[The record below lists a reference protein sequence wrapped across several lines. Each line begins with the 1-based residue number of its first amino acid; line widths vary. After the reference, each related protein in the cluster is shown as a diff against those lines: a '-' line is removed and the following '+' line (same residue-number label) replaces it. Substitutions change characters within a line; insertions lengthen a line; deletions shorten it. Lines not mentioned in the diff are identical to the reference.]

1 MSRRLGQHFLFD
13 PAILDRIVDALDPRD
28 DDDVVEIGPG
38 KGSLTRRLAPRVRT
52 VVAIEKDEALA
63 RELQQA
69 HVEHCTVIH
78 GDALDVDWGAS
89 VAAAAAGAKVRPFKV
104 VGNIP
109 FSITTPLIDK
119 ALAEQTPVVVV
130 FLVQREVADRLE
142 AAPGTPAYG
151 ALTVGVQAA
160 ASVERLQ
167 AVKAGSF
174 RPPPRVD
181 SAIVRIRPRSV
192 PMVDPGERIPF
203 RRFVTGLFG
212 QRRKQVARGLR
223 TISGRTAASVAATL
237 DSLEIASTSR
247 PEVLTPQEFVKLF
260 RAMSR

>member
-38 KGSLTRRLAPRVRT
+38 KGTLTRRLAPRVRA

-69 HVEHCTVIH
+69 HLERCTVIH
-78 GDALDVDWGAS
+78 GDALDVDWRASVVS
-89 VAAAAAGAKVRPFKV
+89 VAADARARPFKV
-104 VGNIP
+104 VGNVP

-142 AAPGTPAYG
+142 AVPGTRAYG

-192 PMVDPGERIPF
+192 PMLDPGERIPF

-237 DSLEIASTSR
+237 DSLEIPSTSR

>member
-1 MSRRLGQHFLFD
+1 M
-13 PAILDRIVDALDPRD
+13 
-28 DDDVVEIGPG
+28 
-38 KGSLTRRLAPRVRT
+38 
-52 VVAIEKDEALA
+52 VAIEKDEALA

-69 HVEHCTVIH
+69 HVERCTVIH
-78 GDALDVDWGAS
+78 ADALDVDWRAS
-89 VAAAAAGAKVRPFKV
+89 VESAAADAKVRSFKV

-109 FSITTPLIDK
+109 YSITTPLIDK

-130 FLVQREVADRLE
+130 FLVQREVADRLA
-142 AAPGTPAYG
+142 AAPGSSAYG
-151 ALTVGVQAA
+151 ALTVGVRAA

-167 AVKAGSF
+167 PVKAGSF

-181 SAIVRIRPRSV
+181 SALVRIRPRSV
-192 PMVDPGERIPF
+192 PLVDPDERIGF

-223 TISGRTAASVAATL
+223 TISGRTAASVVATL
-237 DSLEIASTSR
+237 DSLEIDPTSR

>member
-28 DDDVVEIGPG
+28 EDDVVEIGPG
-38 KGSLTRRLAPRVRT
+38 KGTLTRRLAPRVRA
-52 VVAIEKDEALA
+52 VVAIEKDAALA

-69 HVEHCTVIH
+69 HVERCTVIH
-78 GDALDVDWGAS
+78 ADALDVDWRAS
-89 VAAAAAGAKVRPFKV
+89 VASAAAGAKVRSFKV
-104 VGNIP
+104 VGNVP
-109 FSITTPLIDK
+109 YSITTPLIDK
-119 ALAEQTPVVVV
+119 ALAEQTPDVVV

-151 ALTVGVQAA
+151 ALTVGVRAA

-181 SAIVRIRPRSV
+181 SALVRIRPRSV

-212 QRRKQVARGLR
+212 QRRKQIARGLR